1 MVEFALISPILF
13 LLLLGLT
20 DVARGIFYYNV
31 ISNATREGAREAVLS
46 YNQCQNTA
54 LCASPPASGNTSL
67 VGVEPAMRRAGAGLL
82 TYQFNDT
89 ATPQSTAP
97 PCTPQPNQGCVWIFM
112 VNGGAP
118 GIIGPCNPPN
128 PPPAPGTDSWGN
140 CDFNRSKA
148 LGQHDVVVEIAY
160 NFVPLTPLVSNV
172 MGKNI
177 IVWAKSEMRTEY

>member
-54 LCASPPASGNTSL
+54 LCSSPPASGNTSL

-89 ATPQSTAP
+89 ATAQSTAP
-97 PCTPQPNQGCVWIFM
+97 ACTPQPNQGCVWIFV
-112 VNGGAP
+112 VNGTTITPSA
-118 GIIGPCNPPN
+118 CTPPN
-128 PPPAPGTDSWGN
+128 PLATGGTDTWSV
-140 CDFNRSKA
+140 CDFNRSKQ
-148 LGQHDVVVEIAY
+148 GGHDVVVEIKY
-160 NFVPLTPLVSNV
+160 KFVPLTPLVGNV
-172 MGKNI
+172 MGNNI
-177 IVWAKSEMRTEY
+177 NVWAKSEMRTEY